1 MIYRNDPAEL
11 PVVDAPSYW
20 DSSEKDYRKV
30 QNLIRGLTPRITA
43 GDEDDVTAGTL
54 HLAAGVRRAHRRQGA
69 EEDRLRRKSGSS
81 SPAGS
86 RAR

>member
-30 QNLIRGLTPRITA
+30 QNLIRG
-43 GDEDDVTAGTL
+43 
-54 HLAAGVRRAHRRQGA
+54 
-69 EEDRLRRKSGSS
+69 
-81 SPAGS
+81 
-86 RAR
+86 